1 MRDLPAMEIDQL
13 GLITALFDC
22 ICMQIDWGS
31 YYICMIGIPKG
42 LPICPQHS

>member
-22 ICMQIDWGS
+22 ICMQIDWVLLYMYDWHTEGTS
-31 YYICMIGIPKG
+31 HLSPT
-42 LPICPQHS
+42 